1 MIEGRVASKL
11 GSCSWGD
18 GRDGVASKLGSYN
31 VGDGGRKGLSEDD
44 MAVPAGLA
52 ADPDRATLARW
63 LLGRW
68 DAATDGTLDEAA
80 LDRLLDLAWGE
91 GVQVQACATLA
102 AVDGLAAQRRQD
114 CQDWVRGQAA
124 AALGLQARLR
134 AVLQCL
140 HQAGIPALVLKGAA
154 LAQWL
159 YPAPYLRESS
169 DVDLLF
175 ANRDDALRAATA
187 LEGLGYARPHP
198 PERFRHELAC
208 RGSGDLLDLDLHW
221 ALSDWPVLDRLPDFD
236 TLFAAS
242 IPLPGLGTGARGLDA
257 PHALLHACVHRASN
271 LAADLGDRLKWLYDL
286 HLLAAVLDRDAG
298 WPTFLAACEQAQA
311 CGIAAEG
318 LAAATDLFGT
328 PVPPAVSA
336 ALTAA
341 RTHEPLDAS
350 RLSDWRYIQ
359 KLNFRAL
366 PDWGTRLAWIGG
378 RLLPPAGHLRA
389 LYGEDLSYPALL
401 WQRLRKAGSRL
412 RRG

>member
-1 MIEGRVASKL
+1 M
-11 GSCSWGD
+11 
-18 GRDGVASKLGSYN
+18 
-31 VGDGGRKGLSEDD
+31 GLSEDD

-52 ADPDRATLARW
+52 ADPDRARLARW

-68 DAATDGTLDEAA
+68 DAATDGRLDEAA
-80 LDRLLDLAWGE
+80 LDLLLDLAWSE
-91 GVQVQACATLA
+91 GVRVQACAQLA

-124 AALGLQARLR
+124 AGLGLLARLR

-140 HQAGIPALVLKGAA
+140 HQAGIPVLVLKGVA
-154 LAQWL
+154 LGQWL

-169 DVDLLF
+169 DVDLLL
-175 ANRDDALRAATA
+175 ASRDDALRAAVA
-187 LEGLGYARPHP
+187 LEGLGYAMAHAPG
-198 PERFRHELAC
+198 RFQHELAC
-208 RGSGDLLDLDLHW
+208 HGDGLPDLDLHW
-221 ALSDWPVLDRLPDFD
+221 ALSDWPVLDRLPAFD
-236 TLFAAS
+236 TLLATS
-242 IPLPGLGTGARGLDA
+242 IPLPSLGSGARGLDA

-286 HLLAAVLDRDAG
+286 HLLAAVLNRDGG
-298 WPTFLAACEQAQA
+298 WPSFLVICEQAQA

-318 LAAATDLFGT
+318 LAAATTLFGT
-328 PVPPAVSA
+328 PVPPAISA
-336 ALTAA
+336 ALAA
-341 RTHEPLDAS
+341 GRTHEPLDAT
-350 RLSDWRYIQ
+350 RLSDWHYIQ

-366 PDWGTRLAWIGG
+366 PGWGTRLAWIGG

>member
-1 MIEGRVASKL
+1 MV
-11 GSCSWGD
+11 
-18 GRDGVASKLGSYN
+18 
-31 VGDGGRKGLSEDD
+31 LSDNE
-44 MAVPAGLA
+44 MPAPVCLPT
-52 ADPDRATLARW
+52 DPDRATLARW
-63 LLGRW
+63 LVRGWDPGRD
-68 DAATDGTLDEAA
+68 DALDEAA
-80 LDRLLDLAWGE
+80 RDRLLDLAWSE
-91 GVQVQACATLA
+91 GVRVQACARLA
-102 AVDGLAAQRRQD
+102 AVETIPAQRRQD
-114 CQDWVRGQAA
+114 CQAWVRQQAA
-124 AALGLQARLR
+124 AALGVQARLR
-134 AVLQCL
+134 AVLDALQ
-140 HQAGIPALVLKGAA
+140 QARIPVLVLKGVA
-154 LAQWL
+154 LGQWL

-169 DVDLLF
+169 DVDLLL
-175 ANRDDALRAATA
+175 ASRDDALRAAAA

-221 ALSDWPVLDRLPDFD
+221 ALSDWPVLDRLPEFD
-236 TLFAAS
+236 TLLAAS
-242 IPLPGLGTGARGLDA
+242 IPLPGLGAGARGLDA

-286 HLLAAVLDRDAG
+286 HLLAATLDRDGG
-298 WPTFLAACEQAQA
+298 WPSFLAICEQAQA

-318 LAAATDLFGT
+318 LAATTDLFGT

-366 PDWGTRLAWIGG
+366 RGWGTRLAWIGG